1 MHLHLAILAVA
12 AAASTASATPQACPL
27 ATPADFAA
35 YPSRLRS
42 IQPESLFG
50 PGAQTKCPGGTDASP
65 CGPHHVFVPA
75 ANNPNRTAA
84 RDRQFF
90 IFLGGTASEPDK
102 YDDLLAMAAYAG
114 YRTIGLSYDNSAKM
128 ETVCGADCSCYEPAR
143 REVILGG
150 NPSLAVNVLRDDTV
164 VARLYQL
171 IRYLDT
177 TYPLEGW
184 GDLLSCDDHDGV
196 PEFTDIEWNRVVLS
210 GHSQGAGHAMLISK
224 RKLLDGVVIFDGG
237 NDDCSTGGRTYA
249 PWHDLPNLGAPQRAF
264 VHDRGGTFA
273 LPDAYLAMD
282 FGATPSDF
290 SVIETTWPTTWE
302 VASTNQ
308 TPPGVCDEHGS
319 MAYDRCLPSSFSGG
333 VVASSP
339 SDAYLFPYYVRWMC
353 EVGL

>member
-1 MHLHLAILAVA
+1 M
-12 AAASTASATPQACPL
+12 P
-27 ATPADFAA
+27 
-35 YPSRLRS
+35 
-42 IQPESLFG
+42 
-50 PGAQTKCPGGTDASP
+50 QTKCPGGTNESP
-65 CGPHHVFVPA
+65 CGAHHVFVPDPS
-75 ANNPNRTAA
+75 NPNRTVL
-84 RDRQFF
+84 RDHQFF

-128 ETVCGADCSCYEPAR
+128 ETVCGADCNCYEPAR
-143 REVILGG
+143 REVISGG
-150 NPSLAVNVLRDDTV
+150 NPSPAVTVLRDDTI
-164 VARLYQL
+164 VARLYRL
-171 IRYLDT
+171 VRYLDT

-184 GDLLSCDDHDGV
+184 GQLLNCDDGDGI
-196 PEFTDIEWNRVVLS
+196 PELTDFDWTNIVLS
-210 GHSQGAGHAMLISK
+210 GHSQGAGHTMLISK
-224 RKLLDGVVIFDGG
+224 RTLLDGVVIFDGG

-249 PWHDLPNLGAPQRAF
+249 PWHDLPNLGATQRAF

-273 LPDAYLAMD
+273 LPDAFIAMG

-290 SVIETTWPTTWE
+290 DVLDTTWPTSWQ

-308 TPPGVCDEHGS
+308 TPPPPLCDEHGS

-339 SDAYLFPYYVRWMC
+339 ADAYLFPYYVRWMC